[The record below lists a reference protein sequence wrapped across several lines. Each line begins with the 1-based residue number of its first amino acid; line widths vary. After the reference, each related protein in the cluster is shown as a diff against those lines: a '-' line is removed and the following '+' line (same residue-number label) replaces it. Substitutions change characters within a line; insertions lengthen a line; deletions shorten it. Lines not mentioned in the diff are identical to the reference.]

1 MGIAI
6 EPPLNTASNPVMLSP
21 TRRTFLASALAGAG
35 SALLPRSA
43 MALQVVDLQLIL
55 AIDCSYSVD
64 QREYNLQVGAIGDAL
79 GQPEIRQAIGEGPS
93 GSIALSLV
101 QWSSEYSQIM
111 ALPWTLVT
119 EGNAAAVG
127 QRISKLPR
135 MTADG
140 ATSMA
145 AAVYTSMDYFNQSAY
160 QSARRT
166 IDISADGRNNNGPY
180 MPQARDVA
188 TANGITINGLP
199 ILLED
204 PTLDYYFKHNVVGGP
219 GSFVEKAI
227 DYEDFRR
234 AIRRKLL
241 REIQFVP
248 VALLDDP
255 NGHYFR

>member
-1 MGIAI
+1 M
-6 EPPLNTASNPVMLSP
+6 LASN
-21 TRRTFLASALAGAG
+21 RRKFLASALATAG
-35 SALLPRSA
+35 TTLLPRSA
-43 MALQVVDLQLIL
+43 TALQVVDLQLIL

-64 QREYNLQVGAIGDAL
+64 QQEYNLQIGAIGDAL
-79 GQPEIRQAIGEGPS
+79 GQPDIRQAIGEGPS

-119 EGNAAAVG
+119 QGNAGAVG
-127 QRISKLPR
+127 QRIGALPR

-145 AAVYTSMDYFNQSAY
+145 AAVYTSIEYFNQSAY
-160 QSARRT
+160 QAARRT

-180 MPQARDVA
+180 MPQARDA
-188 TANGITINGLP
+188 AMANGITINGLP

-204 PTLDYYFKHNVVGGP
+204 PTLDFYFKKNVIGGP
-219 GSFVEKAI
+219 GSFVEKAT

-248 VALLDDP
+248 VALIDDP